1 MLRRSVS
8 LDDRY
13 KLESGKVL
21 LTGIQAL
28 VRLPLD
34 QARRDRRAGL
44 ATAGF
49 ISGYRGSPLGGYDMQ
64 LARAKALLDEHHV
77 HVQPGINED
86 LAATAVWGSQQVDLH
101 TGARYEGVF
110 GIWYGK
116 SPGVDRTGDVFRH
129 ANYTGTARH
138 GGVLA
143 IAGDD
148 PLGKSSTIPCQ
159 SDFAFVD
166 FEIPVLAPASVQ
178 DVLDLGLHG
187 FALSRHSGLWVGM
200 TAVADLMD
208 GSETVEVDPERLT
221 TLLPADDDTPRH
233 ITLAALQLQT
243 RLISE
248 ERVRRYRLPAARAY
262 SRLNRL
268 NRVVLDGDAPRIGL
282 VASGKSWADL
292 LETLDIL
299 GIDEAEAKR
308 LGLRLMK
315 VAMPWPLEPETMR
328 EFARGLESVLVV
340 EYKRPLVE
348 TQLKEQLYHLD
359 AASRPRVLGKT
370 DEQGRPLL
378 PDVRDLTPADIAPV
392 LLGLLPEEAGGGRMA
407 EIVDGLKA
415 RADQAAL
422 FAASSLRPPYFC
434 SGCPHNTSTRVPEGS
449 RAMAGI
455 GCHIMAQTM
464 GRAEDSLSQMGGE
477 GVAWLGQIPFT
488 ETEHVFVNLGD
499 GTYYHSGILAI
510 RAAVAAKAR
519 VTYKLLY
526 NDAVAMTGGQA
537 VDGPLSVPQVTR
549 QLAAEGVSR
558 IVVLSEDAGRYRDAR
573 NLAPGVVVQDR
584 AELDRVQG
592 ELRAYPGVSVLI
604 YDQTCAAEKR
614 RRRKRGQYPDPARR
628 LFINERVCEGCG
640 DCSVQ
645 SNCLSVEPLET
656 PFGAKRQINQSTCN
670 KDYSCAKGFCP
681 SFVVVEGGELKRGSA
696 DPGWITAAA
705 GELAAPRPRLPE
717 RGHDTLLTGIGG
729 TGVTTVTAVLA
740 MAGHLDGLEVAT
752 LDVTGLAQKGGAVT
766 SHLRLAPS
774 GRGIAGGRIAP
785 GQADALLACDLVVA
799 AGRESLGLCDPERTL
814 AIADAAIVPT
824 AEFTLKQT
832 ESYREARLESRI
844 AKAVREL
851 SSHDVTDLA
860 RRLFGDVIYA
870 NMILVGA
877 AHQKGLL
884 PLSLEAIEQAIRL
897 NGVAV
902 DQNLAA
908 FCAGRLMIGRPE
920 ALGLAEVEPGAA
932 LAEGLDA
939 LIERLASELVAY
951 QDRAYADRYRRLV
964 QRVRAAE
971 RGGAAG
977 DERLT
982 RAVATSFFKLMA
994 YKDEYEVA
1002 RLYGDPAF
1010 QARLGQ
1016 TFEGKVR
1023 LSVQL
1028 APPLLA
1034 RTDPATGRPRKM
1046 TFGPWVFTAFR
1057 LLRRLKVLRGTLL
1070 DPFGHSAER
1079 RTERRLIKDYER
1091 TMESLLGDLSPY
1103 TYELAV
1109 EVARI
1114 PERIRGFGPIKAA
1127 SLRKAREAEAALL
1140 ARFDEQSRAEIR
1152 EAAFLLAAE

>member
-49 ISGYRGSPLGGYDMQ
+49 ISGYRGSPLGGYDQQ
-64 LARAKALLDEHHV
+64 LARAKAFLDEHHI
-77 HVQPGINED
+77 HVRPGVNED
-86 LAATAVWGSQQVDLH
+86 LAATAVWGSQQVNLH
-101 TGARYEGVF
+101 PGARFEGVF

-116 SPGVDRTGDVFRH
+116 SPGVDRTGDVVRH
-129 ANYTGTARH
+129 ANFTGTSRH

-148 PLGKSSTIPCQ
+148 LLGKSSTIPCQ

-166 FEIPVLAPASVQ
+166 AEIPVLAPASVQ

-200 TAVADLMD
+200 TAVADVMD
-208 GSETVEVDPERLT
+208 GAETVEVDLARLSI
-221 TLLPADDDTPRH
+221 LLPADDDTPRH

-243 RLISE
+243 RLVSE
-248 ERVRRYRLPAARAY
+248 ERVRRYKLPAARAY
-262 SRLNRL
+262 ARLNHL
-268 NRVVLDGDAPRIGL
+268 NRIVLDGDAPRIGIA
-282 VASGKSWADL
+282 ASGKSWTDL

-299 GIDEAEAKR
+299 GIDEAEARR

-315 VAMPWPLEPETMR
+315 VSMPWPLEPESMR
-328 EFARGLESVLVV
+328 EFAEGLESVLVL

-359 AASRPRVLGKT
+359 AARRPRVLGKT
-370 DEQGRPLL
+370 DEAGRPLL

-392 LLGLLPEEAGGGRMA
+392 LLGLLGEDAQTGRMRELA
-407 EIVDGLKA
+407 DGLKR

-422 FAASSLRPPYFC
+422 FASSSLRQPYFC
-434 SGCPHNTSTRVPEGS
+434 PGCPHNTSTRVPEGS

-464 GRAEDSLSQMGGE
+464 GRSEDSLCQMGGE

-510 RAAVAAKAR
+510 RAAVAAGAR

-549 QLAAEGVSR
+549 QLAAEGVER
-558 IVVLSEDAGRYRDAR
+558 MVLLSEDPGRYRHVQD
-573 NLAPGVVVQDR
+573 LAPGVAVEDR
-584 AELDRVQG
+584 AELDRVQE

-645 SNCLSVEPLET
+645 SNCLAVEPLET
-656 PFGAKRQINQSTCN
+656 PFGTKRQINQSTCN

-681 SFVVVEGGELKRGSA
+681 SFVVVEGGELNRGSGE
-696 DPGWITAAA
+696 PSWITAAA
-705 GELAAPRPRLPE
+705 SELSAPPPRLPE
-717 RGHDTLLTGIGG
+717 AGYDALLTGIGG
-729 TGVTTVTAVLA
+729 TGVTTVTSVLA
-740 MAGHLDGLEVAT
+740 MAGHLDGLEIAT

-766 SHLRLAPS
+766 SHLRLAPA
-774 GRGIAGGRIAP
+774 GRRIAGGRIAT
-785 GQADALLACDLVVA
+785 GQADALIACDLVVA
-799 AGRESLGLCDPERTL
+799 AGRESLALCDPERTV
-814 AIADAAIVPT
+814 AITDAAITPT

-832 ESYREARLESRI
+832 ESYRDARLEGRI

-870 NMILVGA
+870 NMLLVGA

-884 PLSLEAIEQAIRL
+884 PISLEALEQAIRL

-902 DQNLAA
+902 EQNLAA
-908 FCAGRLMIGRPE
+908 FATGRLLIGRPE
-920 ALGLAEVEPGAA
+920 ALGLAEPEPGAA
-932 LAEGLDA
+932 AHEDLDA
-939 LIERLASELVAY
+939 LIERLAAELLAY
-951 QDRAYADRYRRLV
+951 QDRDYAERYRRLV
-964 QRVRAAE
+964 QRVRAAGH
-971 RGGAAG
+971 GGDG
-977 DERLT
+977 RLA

-1002 RLYGDPAF
+1002 RLHGDPAF
-1010 QARLGQ
+1010 RERLGQ
-1016 TFEGKVR
+1016 TFEGKAR

-1034 RTDPATGRPRKM
+1034 RTDPSTGRPRKM
-1046 TFGPWVFTAFR
+1046 TFGPWIFTAFR
-1057 LLRRLKVLRGTLL
+1057 LLKGLKVLRGTPL
-1070 DPFGHSAER
+1070 DPFGHTAER
-1079 RTERRLIKDYER
+1079 RAERRLIADYER
-1091 TMESLLGDLSPY
+1091 TIGRLLADLSPY
-1103 TYELAV
+1103 TYDLAV
-1109 EVARI
+1109 EIARI

-1127 SLRKAREAEAALL
+1127 SLQKAKDAETALL
-1140 ARFDEQSRAEIR
+1140 ARFEEQSRAEIR

>member
-34 QARRDRRAGL
+34 QARRDRHAGL

-49 ISGYRGSPLGGYDMQ
+49 ISGYRGSPLGGYDQQ
-64 LARAKALLDEHHV
+64 LARVKAFLDEHHI
-77 HVQPGINED
+77 HVRPGVNED
-86 LAATAVWGSQQVDLH
+86 LAATAVWGSQQVNLH
-101 TGARYEGVF
+101 PGARFEGVF

-129 ANYTGTARH
+129 ANFTGTSRH

-148 PLGKSSTIPCQ
+148 LLGKSSTIPCQ

-166 FEIPVLAPASVQ
+166 AEIPVLAPASVQ

-208 GSETVEVDPERLT
+208 GAETVEVDPERLSI
-221 TLLPADDDTPRH
+221 LLPADDDTPRH

-243 RLISE
+243 RLVSE
-248 ERVRRYRLPAARAY
+248 ERVRRYKLPAARAY
-262 SRLNRL
+262 ARLNHL
-268 NRVVLDGDAPRIGL
+268 NRVVLDGDAPRIGIA
-282 VASGKSWADL
+282 ASGKSWTDL

-299 GIDEAEAKR
+299 GIDEAEARR

-315 VAMPWPLEPETMR
+315 VSMPWPLERESMR
-328 EFARGLESVLVV
+328 EFAEGLESVLVL

-370 DEQGRPLL
+370 DEAGRPLL
-378 PDVRDLTPADIAPV
+378 PDVHDLSPADIAPV
-392 LLGLLPEEAGGGRMA
+392 LLGLLGEDTQSGRMREVA
-407 EIVDGLKA
+407 DGLKR

-422 FAASSLRPPYFC
+422 FAASSVRQPFFC
-434 SGCPHNTSTRVPEGS
+434 PGCPHNTSTRVPEGS

-464 GRAEDSLSQMGGE
+464 GRSEDSLCQMGGE

-510 RAAVAAKAR
+510 RAAVAAGAR

-549 QLAAEGVSR
+549 QLAAEGVER
-558 IVVLSEDAGRYRDAR
+558 IVLLSEDPGRYRHAR
-573 NLAPGVVVQDR
+573 DLAPGVAVEDR
-584 AELDRVQG
+584 AELDRMQE
-592 ELRAYPGVSVLI
+592 ELRTYPGVSVLI

-628 LFINERVCEGCG
+628 MFINERVCEGCG

-645 SNCLSVEPLET
+645 SNCLAVEPLET
-656 PFGAKRQINQSTCN
+656 PFGTKRQINQSTCN
-670 KDYSCAKGFCP
+670 KDYSCARGFCP
-681 SFVVVEGGELKRGSA
+681 SFVVVEGGELKHGSA
-696 DPGWITAAA
+696 EPRWITAAA
-705 GELAAPRPRLPE
+705 ELPAPPPRLPE
-717 RGHDTLLTGIGG
+717 AGYDALLTGIGG
-729 TGVTTVTAVLA
+729 TGVTTVTSVLA

-766 SHLRLAPS
+766 SHLRIAPA
-774 GRGIAGGRIAP
+774 GRRVAGGRIAT

-799 AGRESLGLCDPERTL
+799 AGRESLGLCDPERTV
-814 AIADAAIVPT
+814 AIADAAITPT

-832 ESYREARLESRI
+832 ESYRDARLEGRI
-844 AKAVREL
+844 AKAVREF

-870 NMILVGA
+870 NMMLVGA

-884 PLSLEAIEQAIRL
+884 PISLEALEQAIRL

-902 DQNLAA
+902 EQNLAA
-908 FCAGRLMIGRPE
+908 FAAGRLLIGRPE
-920 ALGLAEVEPGAA
+920 ALGLAEPELGAA
-932 LAEGLDA
+932 AHEELDA

-951 QDRAYADRYRRLV
+951 QDRAYAERYRRLV

-971 RGGAAG
+971 HGSDG
-977 DERLT
+977 RLA
-982 RAVATSFFKLMA
+982 RAVASSFFKLMA

-1010 QARLGQ
+1010 RERLGQ
-1016 TFEGKVR
+1016 TFEGKAR

-1034 RTDPATGRPRKM
+1034 RTDPSTGRPRKM
-1046 TFGPWVFTAFR
+1046 TFGPWVFTVFR
-1057 LLRRLKVLRGTLL
+1057 LLKGLKVLRGTPL
-1070 DPFGHSAER
+1070 DPFGHTAER
-1079 RTERRLIKDYER
+1079 RAERRLVAEYER
-1091 TMESLLGDLSPY
+1091 TIGKLLADLSPY
-1103 TYELAV
+1103 TYDLAV
-1109 EVARI
+1109 EIARI

-1127 SLRKAREAEAALL
+1127 SLQKAKDAETALL
-1140 ARFDEQSRAEIR
+1140 ARFEEQSRAEIR